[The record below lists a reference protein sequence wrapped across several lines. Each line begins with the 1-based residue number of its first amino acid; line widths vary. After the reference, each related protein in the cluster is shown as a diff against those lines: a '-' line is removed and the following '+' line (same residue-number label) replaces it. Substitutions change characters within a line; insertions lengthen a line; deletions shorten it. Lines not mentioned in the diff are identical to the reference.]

1 MAYTVNKTNG
11 TVLATVAD
19 NTIDNTADVSLVGK
33 NYLGY
38 GEVIAENFVK
48 LLENFSNSSAP
59 TNPIAGQIWYDSLE
73 GRLKVYNG
81 TAFKG
86 VSTTT
91 SATPP
96 LGGKIGDLWIDT
108 ANSQLYAYFSTDWV
122 LVGPGTTGGIK
133 NGQVVETV
141 IANDD
146 TTKTVVKIY
155 NNNDLVGTISNAE
168 FTPKSPIAGFDKI
181 YKGFTLSTSISSA
194 KFVGTATDS
203 DKLGGIAASGY
214 LTGTSNDTTTG
225 TLSILNDGGIT
236 VGQDGDVTILV
247 SSGSGIIRNTTE
259 NADVQISVNDGGSQT
274 TILHVDGETSRV
286 GIRNISPAYN
296 LDITGTLGVSS
307 NATVTG
313 TTTSQNFAGSG
324 TNAQFTNKYIKV
336 NTGGTEADAGLI
348 VETGDTDDARLF
360 YDVSANSWAAGEGG
374 TYYNIY
380 TTNNAASTN
389 TASKLVLRDS
399 SGNFSAGT
407 ITASTFTGALSGS
420 ATGATHTANTKF
432 KAANGTAA
440 IPSYTFTSGELNGLY
455 YAATNTVGVSINGS
469 EVGRFTTTGY
479 SGNTITANNTLVAD
493 GITITDNII
502 KTNSSNAN
510 LELSANGTGGIVVAK
525 SGGKVG
531 FFGTAP
537 VAQQSAIAF
546 DPLANDGSTVEDL
559 RSIINSM
566 LTVMRNYGL
575 IAS

>member
-59 TNPIAGQIWYDSLE
+59 SNPLAGQIWYDSAQ

-81 TAFKG
+81 TEFKG
-86 VSTTT
+86 VATTT
-91 SATPP
+91 SSTPP
-96 LGGKIGDLWIDT
+96 LNGKQGDLWVDT
-108 ANSQLYAYFSTDWV
+108 ANSQLYAYFSDDWV

-133 NGQVVETV
+133 NGQTVETV
-141 IANDD
+141 TANDD
-146 TTKTVVKIY
+146 TTKTVVKVY
-155 NNNDLVGTISNAE
+155 NNNDLVATISNEE

-181 YKGFTLSTSISSA
+181 FKGFTLSTSITSA

-203 DKLGGIAASGY
+203 DKLGGVAASGY

-236 VGQDGDVTILV
+236 VGQDGDVTLLV
-247 SSGSGIIRNTTE
+247 SDGSGIVRNTTE
-259 NADVQISVNDGGSQT
+259 NADVSISVNDGGTQT
-274 TILHVDGETSRV
+274 TVLHVDGETARV
-286 GIRNISPAYN
+286 GIRNTAPAFN

-313 TTTSQNFAGSG
+313 TATAQNFTGS
-324 TNAQFTNKYIKV
+324 TTHAQFTNPFIKV
-336 NTGGTEADAGLI
+336 NTGSAEADAGLI
-348 VETGDTDDARLF
+348 VETADTDDARLF
-360 YDVSANSWAAGEGG
+360 YDVSANSWAAGENG

-380 TTNNAASTN
+380 TTNDSASTN

-432 KAANGTAA
+432 KTANGSAA
-440 IPSYTFTSGELNGLY
+440 IPSYTFSSGELNGLF
-455 YAATNTVGVSINGS
+455 YAATNTIGVSVNGS
-469 EVGRFTTTGY
+469 EVGRFTTSGY
-479 SGNTITANNTLVAD
+479 SGDTVTANNTLVAD

-502 KTNSSNAN
+502 ATNSSNAN

-537 VAQQSAIAF
+537 VTQQSAIEF
-546 DPLANDGSTVEDL
+546 DPAGNDGSTVEDL

>member
-11 TVLATVAD
+11 TVLTTVAD
-19 NTIDNTADVSLVGK
+19 NTVDNTAGVSLVGK

-59 TNPIAGQIWYDSLE
+59 SNPITGQIWYDSGE

-81 TAFKG
+81 TEFKG

-91 SATPP
+91 SAIPP
-96 LGGKIGDLWIDT
+96 LGGKQGDLWIDT

-133 NGQVVETV
+133 NGQTVETV
-141 IANDD
+141 TANDD
-146 TTKTVVKIY
+146 TTKTVVKVY

-168 FTPKSPIAGFDKI
+168 FTPKSPLAGFDKI

-203 DKLGGIAASGY
+203 DKLGGVAASGY

-225 TLSILNDGGIT
+225 TLSILNDGGVT
-236 VGQDGDVTILV
+236 VGQDGDVTLLV
-247 SSGSGIIRNTTE
+247 SSGSGVLKNTTE
-259 NADVQISVNDGGSQT
+259 NADVSISVNDGGTQT
-274 TILHVDGETSRV
+274 TVLHIDGETSRV
-286 GIRNISPAYN
+286 GIRNTAPAYN
-296 LDITGTLGVSS
+296 LDITGTLGVST

-313 TTTSQNFAGSG
+313 TATAGTFAGSG
-324 TNAQFTNKYIKV
+324 TNAQFTNNYIKV
-336 NTGGTEADAGLI
+336 NNGGTEADAGLI

-380 TTNNAASTN
+380 TTNNAASAN

-440 IPSYTFTSGELNGLY
+440 IPSYTFISGELNGLY

-469 EVGRFTTTGY
+469 EVGRFTTSGY

-502 KTNSSNAN
+502 ATNSSNAN

-537 VAQQSAIAF
+537 VAQQSAIEF
-546 DPLANDGSTVEDL
+546 DPAGNDGSTVEDL